1 MKKNMNGKIRLV
13 LTVAVCV
20 LFVAVAF
27 SSAVGKNPSNRNFVL
42 DNKENGDTPSGPPSS
57 TSKLFRPI
65 SLPEWFYKIF
75 NYDWNYW
82 SNPPDMYA
90 IPMGNVG
97 IGTNEPQSTLDIYD
111 SDEPAEIR
119 LASGLPGGSGT
130 IKFGNSGW
138 IIRSGFAAPP
148 QSIGFRY
155 GGDEVMTLW
164 GDNVGIGTTEPQ
176 NALHVDGAI
185 NLNPIDEP
193 APPSTGFLLY
203 CDASDGY
210 LKTMDEFGST
220 TILAVPI
227 PPP

>member
-42 DNKENGDTPSGPPSS
+42 DNKENCVMTPRPPSS
-57 TSKLFRPI
+57 TPKLFRPI

-130 IKFGNSGW
+130 INFVNSGW
-138 IIRSGFAAPP
+138 IIRSGFAAP
-148 QSIGFRY
+148 
-155 GGDEVMTLW
+155 GG
-164 GDNVGIGTTEPQ
+164 
-176 NALHVDGAI
+176 
-185 NLNPIDEP
+185 
-193 APPSTGFLLY
+193 
-203 CDASDGY
+203 
-210 LKTMDEFGST
+210 
-220 TILAVPI
+220 
-227 PPP
+227 